1 MQSKCVPE
9 NIPFSGNRAGF
20 AFLLHGGSVRDPRLL
35 ATMGKAGVCLIA
47 LQVLLV
53 RIAQSGVTADA

>member
-1 MQSKCVPE
+1 M
-9 NIPFSGNRAGF
+9 
-20 AFLLHGGSVRDPRLL
+20 RDPRLL